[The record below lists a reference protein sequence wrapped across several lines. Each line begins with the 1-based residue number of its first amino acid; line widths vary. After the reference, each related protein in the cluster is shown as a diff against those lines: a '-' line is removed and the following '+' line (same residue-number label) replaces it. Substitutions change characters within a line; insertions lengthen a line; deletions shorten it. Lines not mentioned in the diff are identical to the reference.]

1 MRCTGAKDL
10 KVKEKKYSS
19 DTVPYPM
26 APRSG
31 KFWEEEQESPQSPC
45 LLETVFLDVFS
56 GTLARPP
63 CSPLKIGTE

>member
-19 DTVPYPM
+19 DTVPYPWC
-26 APRSG
+26 PDQGNFGRKNRKSL
-31 KFWEEEQESPQSPC
+31 QSPY

-56 GTLARPP
+56 GILALPP
-63 CSPLKIGTE
+63 CSPLKIVTK